1 LGQMNFEEDSM
12 SSVSTAKARERLSTL
27 VERVSSGKERV
38 VLTRRGKAVAALVS
52 VEDLATLESIEDRQ
66 DLEDA
71 RRALADPERIPYE
84 EVRRKL
90 GLK

>member
-1 LGQMNFEEDSM
+1 M

-27 VERVSSGKERV
+27 IERASSGKERV

-52 VEDLATLESIEDRQ
+52 VEDLATLETIEDRQ

>member
-1 LGQMNFEEDSM
+1 M
-12 SSVSTAKARERLSTL
+12 SNISTAKAREQLSL
-27 VERVSSGKERV
+27 LIERASSGKDRF

-71 RRALADPERIPYE
+71 RGALADPERIPYE